1 MKMVIKNILLLVI
14 LSSTIITCKKND
26 GAKGYTFNG
35 IVVSYPLRQPQ
46 AGIKV
51 HLITSKLNTYT
62 DIDSS
67 HWQIF
72 YTDTATNTPL
82 VIIDSTISDANG
94 RFSFT
99 YISINNYPEI
109 NNGGSGYDPTYQN
122 VVYNPNLTRVFT
134 GRFGNPN
141 LDSVLIDA
149 PSYLRINMHKTSP
162 AFIND
167 TIFVKRDF
175 NLLFAPHEIKYHN
188 IRSAQIGQTNST
200 VLDTYS
206 YNQSDKVNIEWRY
219 YRNGLQNSGLQ
230 TVNLIPNDTTR
241 IDIFY

>member
-1 MKMVIKNILLLVI
+1 MSFKNISILII
-14 LSSTIITCKKND
+14 LSLSLITCKKND
-26 GAKGYTFNG
+26 SAKGYTFNG
-35 IVVSYPLRQPQ
+35 IVVSYPLRQPL

-51 HLITSKLNTYT
+51 HLITSKLNIDT

-72 YTDTATNTPL
+72 YADTAANTPL

-109 NNGGSGYDPTYQN
+109 NNGGSGYDPTYRTTL
-122 VVYNPNLTRVFT
+122 YNPNLTRVFT

-141 LDSVLIDA
+141 IDSVLVDI
-149 PSYLRINMHKTSP
+149 PSYLRINMHKLST
-162 AFIND
+162 AFTND
-167 TIFVKRDF
+167 TLFEKRDF
-175 NLLFAPHEIKYHN
+175 NYLFSPNEIPLRK
-188 IRSAQIGQTNST
+188 IRSAQTGQSNST

-206 YNQSDKVNIEWRY
+206 YKQSNKVNIEWRY
-219 YRNGLQNSGLQ
+219 YRNGLQKSGLQ
-230 TVNLIPNDTTR
+230 TVNLIPNDTTKV
-241 IDIFY
+241 DIYY